1 MEYRR
6 LGKSG
11 LQVSAFSFGSW
22 VTFGNQIENNSAD
35 TLMKTAYDAGI
46 NFFDNAELYA
56 DGKSEEVMGD
66 ILKKMGWS
74 RDTYLVSSKV
84 YWGGKL
90 PNQYGLSRKHVT
102 EACNAALKRFKLDY
116 LDLYFCHRADRDTP
130 VEETVFVM
138 NDLIRQ
144 GKILY
149 WGTSEWPADTI
160 MQAHAI
166 AKANH
171 LIGPTM
177 EQPQYNMFHRER
189 FELEYRRLYTE
200 IGLGSTIW
208 SPLSSGLLTNKYA
221 NGIPEGSR
229 VNQPELQ
236 WLRDFVASKEG
247 QARIEK
253 TKILA
258 QLAGDLGTTVSK
270 LALAWCLKNPN
281 VSTVILGA
289 TQNTQLVDNLD
300 ALNVLP
306 SLTEEVMLKIEEIL
320 GNKPKFPLYG

>member
-1 MEYRR
+1 
-6 LGKSG
+6 
-11 LQVSAFSFGSW
+11 
-22 VTFGNQIENNSAD
+22 
-35 TLMKTAYDAGI
+35 
-46 NFFDNAELYA
+46 
-56 DGKSEEVMGD
+56 
-66 ILKKMGWS
+66 
-74 RDTYLVSSKV
+74 
-84 YWGGKL
+84 
-90 PNQYGLSRKHVT
+90 
-102 EACNAALKRFKLDY
+102 
-116 LDLYFCHRADRDTP
+116 
-130 VEETVFVM
+130 
-138 NDLIRQ
+138 
-144 GKILY
+144 
-149 WGTSEWPADTI
+149 
-160 MQAHAI
+160 
-166 AKANH
+166 
-171 LIGPTM
+171 M